1 MNCVVRR
8 SQYIHVY
15 MCICIYIYIYIYIY
29 MYMHDMCVFIIYRN
43 IYVNSSAGR
52 ERKGVEFGYCV
63 FVTVCQETCF

>member
-1 MNCVVRR
+1 
-8 SQYIHVY
+8 
-15 MCICIYIYIYIYIY
+15 